1 MPLAKSDS
9 IDRLNLMLLL
19 LSAVVAV
26 WIPFELFL
34 FSYAVLGPLH
44 YLTEIGWLHR
54 RRYFTQSKSDGWV
67 LAGLGFIGVVLAVVL
82 HLQDRDPKHALLNAT
97 IWYWTYHVFAVLAG
111 FTVVAAAVFAL
122 LPKSKR
128 QLALALGGAGA
139 VLGYAFLP
147 AYGVFLLL
155 LPTLIHVYA
164 FTALFMWY
172 GAIKSGSRLG
182 HLNAFLMLVLGV
194 LVCFLPENFSR
205 PALPQ
210 SLAHITA
217 TSFDRLPQIMGRI
230 SGVMHGTLDAGQFL
244 RLQRLVAFAYTYH
257 YLNWFSKTRI
267 IRWHEVSKTW
277 IWVTLLVW
285 LASVALYAVDYRTGF
300 VALLL
305 LSYLHVV
312 LELPLNAVSVKGVL
326 QAFRPGGSTQS

>member
-9 IDRLNLMLLL
+9 IDRLNLMLLM

-44 YLTEIGWLHR
+44 YLTEIGWLHQ
-54 RRYFTQSKSDGWV
+54 RRYFTQSKGDGRV
-67 LAGLGFIGVVLAVVL
+67 LALLGLVSVVLVVVL
-82 HLQDRDPKHALLNAT
+82 FLQDRDPNHALLSKRM
-97 IWYWTYHVFAVLAG
+97 WYWSYHLFAVLIG
-111 FTVVAAAVFAL
+111 FIVVAAAVFAI
-122 LPKSKR
+122 LPPEKR
-128 QLALALGGAGA
+128 LWPLFLGAAGA
-139 VLGYAFLP
+139 LLAYAFFP
-147 AYGVFLLL
+147 AYGIFILL
-155 LPTLIHVYA
+155 LPNLLHVFV
-164 FTALFMWY
+164 FTALFMWF
-172 GAIKSGSRLG
+172 GAQKTGSQLG
-182 HLNAFLMLVLGV
+182 YANAVLMVFLGIGL
-194 LVCFLPENFSR
+194 CFLPEFFSR

-210 SLAHITA
+210 SMARMAET
-217 TSFDRLPQIMGRI
+217 TFDRLPQLLGRI
-230 SGVMHGTLDAGQFL
+230 LYSTNHAMDAGQFL

-277 IWVTLLVW
+277 IAITFLVW
-285 LASVALYAVDYRTGF
+285 LGSVGLYALDYRTGF

-312 LELPLNAVSVKGVL
+312 LELPLNAVSVKGIVL
-326 QAFRPGGSTQS
+326 AFRSRGSTQS